1 MPIDSLGS
9 VGALSALS
17 AVTPTSPTSAPSP
30 AAVVAPGL
38 PGTSTLTGTPGLTGG
53 VTAIEAASGVDA
65 GAFGTALAGQVD
77 ALQAM
82 QGQRD
87 TLSLR
92 AVTGD
97 LQDVHEATIAAAEA
111 SATMDLMVALRN
123 SSLQAFNELMR
134 IQA

>member
-1 MPIDSLGS
+1 MPIDAIGS
-9 VGALSALS
+9 IGALSGLP
-17 AVTPTSPTSAPSP
+17 AVTPTGPTAAPQDAALAAP
-30 AAVVAPGL
+30 AVPVTQGADAV
-38 PGTSTLTGTPGLTGG
+38 
-53 VTAIEAASGVDA
+53 SGAQA
-65 GAFGTALAGQVD
+65 GDFGTALAGQVD

-87 TLSLR
+87 TLSLQ

-97 LQDVHEATIAAAEA
+97 LQDIHEATIAAAEA

-123 SSLQAFNELMR
+123 TSLQALNELMR

>member
-1 MPIDSLGS
+1 MPIDAIGS
-9 VGALSALS
+9 IGALPGLPP
-17 AVTPTSPTSAPSP
+17 VTPTGPTAAPQAAALASPVLPLTQGAEAVSGAP
-30 AAVVAPGL
+30 
-38 PGTSTLTGTPGLTGG
+38 
-53 VTAIEAASGVDA
+53 A
-65 GAFGTALAGQVD
+65 GDFGTALAGQVD

-87 TLSLR
+87 TLSLQ

-97 LQDVHEATIAAAEA
+97 LQDIHEATIAAAEA

-123 SSLQAFNELMR
+123 TSLQALNELMR